1 MVCDRGPCI
10 GNPGFLWCVVMVYV
24 CARVSVLCVC
34 VCVCVLCVCVVC
46 VCMCVYVCER
56 RCVHHCVSVMQIPV
70 RPFVEVTFEG
80 AVERTA
86 TTTGVNPFW
95 NEELVLPLV

>member
-1 MVCDRGPCI
+1 MHD
-10 GNPGFLWCVVMVYV
+10 
-24 CARVSVLCVC
+24 
-34 VCVCVLCVCVVC
+34 
-46 VCMCVYVCER
+46 
-56 RCVHHCVSVMQIPV
+56 CVSVMQIPV